1 MMHCY
6 ALFRFQLFE
15 FLRPIFQAKNNIAG
29 ADLGD
34 GGGVLRF
41 PETPWRLD
49 LPSYIKK
56 ELQPLG
62 NKYS

>member
-6 ALFRFQLFE
+6 ALFHFQLFE

-34 GGGVLRF
+34 GGRGSEVSRN
-41 PETPWRLD
+41 
-49 LPSYIKK
+49 
-56 ELQPLG
+56 PLEIG
-62 NKYS
+62 LT